1 MFPDVF
7 MCTPGFSGEL
17 CEVDEDECASN
28 PCHNG
33 GQCLQRSDPALYGGV
48 QATFPGTFSFSHAAG
63 FICICPLGF
72 AGELPPGEALSQGPD
87 PKDVSSLAH
96 GLALPGATLPESIH
110 PRPRVSIYSVLKTGP
125 FGSCLALGVQAD
137 ATTDPFYRG

>member
-48 QATFPGTFSFSHAAG
+48 QATFPGAFSFSHAAG
-63 FICICPLGF
+63 FFCTCPLGF

-87 PKDVSSLAH
+87 PKDGSSLAH
-96 GLALPGATLPESIH
+96 GLTLPGATLPESIH
-110 PRPRVSIYSVLKTGP
+110 PPPRVSIYPVENGP
-125 FGSCLALGVQAD
+125 FWFLSGSGGAGRCHS
-137 ATTDPFYRG
+137 